1 MDQEGIDDMRPDNK
15 IQNHWR
21 VVLKDNKGE
30 VYDDKLIIH
39 ANKWDFY
46 INNKQ
51 SLIKGW
57 CCVEVSGFCEKN
69 FFGSVR

>member
-1 MDQEGIDDMRPDNK
+1 M
-15 IQNHWR
+15 
-21 VVLKDNKGE
+21 VLKDNKGE